1 MKPGYK
7 QTEVGVIP
15 EDWEV
20 VRLREHLS
28 AQPRSGVNAS
38 SCPFDLRLP
47 TYIRITD
54 IDSAGRFNT
63 EGKTSVDTPFA
74 GEFRVE
80 TGDLLFAR
88 TGATVGKCYLHRE
101 RTGDFVYAGFLI
113 RVHTKPASLDPEFL
127 FYFCQS
133 RVYWR
138 WVASDSA
145 RTGQPGLNGRQYGGM
160 LLPLPSIAEQRAIA
174 EALSDA
180 DALIESLDTLIAKK
194 RQIKQGAMQELL
206 TGKRRLPG
214 FSGEWETRFAWELG
228 EFRSGS
234 GFPLEHQGSAV
245 GEFAFFKVSD
255 MNTIENGTGLVVAN
269 HYVSDATRRLLHAF
283 AFPPGTIMF
292 AKVGAAVFLERKMVS
307 RVVSCVDNNMA
318 GFIPNS
324 SNTEPLYMY
333 HAFQRVS
340 FGALV
345 STTALPSLNSTTLRS
360 IRFRV
365 PVSRE
370 EQRAIAAVL
379 SDLDAELD
387 ALDTKLEKAR
397 AIKQGMMQELLTG
410 RTRLVPA
417 EVS

>member
-20 VRLREHLS
+20 VRFDVVLQRVASRRFQIQASQYDSIGRYPVIDQGQS
-28 AQPRSGVNAS
+28 AQVGYSDA
-38 SCPFDLRLP
+38 
-47 TYIRITD
+47 
-54 IDSAGRFNT
+54 T
-63 EGKTSVDTPFA
+63 EKVHHVRNGGTIVF
-74 GEFRVE
+74 
-80 TGDLLFAR
+80 GDHTCIVKL
-88 TGATVGKCYLHRE
+88 ATR
-101 RTGDFVYAGFLI
+101 DFVVGADGTQLL
-113 RVHTKPASLDPEFL
+113 V
-127 FYFCQS
+127 
-133 RVYWR
+133 
-138 WVASDSA
+138 A
-145 RTGQPGLNGRQYGGM
+145 RTGQDVAFHAYALQHRGVASTGYNRHFQFLKERFFQVPPQF
-160 LLPLPSIAEQRAIA
+160 EQRAIA

-180 DALIESLDTLIAKK
+180 DALIESLEALIAKK

-245 GEFAFFKVSD
+245 GEVAFFKVSD

-379 SDLDAELD
+379 SDLDAELE
-387 ALDTKLEKAR
+387 ALEGKLHKAR

-410 RTRLVPA
+410 RTRLVSA